1 AENWV
6 QLALATPVVLWCGWP
21 FFARAAAS
29 VVQLSPNMFTLIA
42 LGVGAAYLY
51 SVIATLAPRVF
62 PEGFRTAAG
71 TVVPYYETAA
81 TIIVLVLLGQIMEVR
96 ARSHTSA
103 AIRKLL
109 RLSPATARIVLPDG
123 KEDDIP
129 LELVKPGDI
138 LRVRPG
144 ERVPVDGVVTEGKSA
159 VDESMISGEPVPV
172 PKEPGAK
179 ITGATVNGTGSLLM
193 RAERVGR
200 DTLLAQIVR
209 LVSE

>member
-1 AENWV
+1 
-6 QLALATPVVLWCGWP
+6 
-21 FFARAAAS
+21 
-29 VVQLSPNMFTLIA
+29 
-42 LGVGAAYLY
+42 
-51 SVIATLAPRVF
+51 
-62 PEGFRTAAG
+62 
-71 TVVPYYETAA
+71 
-81 TIIVLVLLGQIMEVR
+81 
-96 ARSHTSA
+96 SA

-109 RLSPATARIVLPDG
+109 RLAPATARIVLPDG

-179 ITGATVNGTGSLLM
+179 ITGATITAPGSWLS

-200 DTLLAQIVR
+200 DPLVAQIARLASEPQRSGAPIQRLADQVSR
-209 LVSE
+209 SFVPAVLLVSILTCIGTSLWGPEPRLAHALVNAVAVLIIACPCALGLATPMAVMVGTGRGAES